1 MVCELHLNKSS
12 RDAIGGAAGIAPFEP
27 VHKATKGIKSIKS
40 NDRSHREHAI
50 ALWRARTQGR
60 PRGCRS
66 RCWWRSGALPGLQ
79 CIRLNDST
87 SRRVKQGYIGDG
99 QTFKSGLILSTESTR
114 DLSDLSTKHLCG
126 AERVHWKEHQ
136 QHVCVCR
143 YFLMCS
149 AAAVA
154 HVAVAFAAAPTNW
167 VSRYQKFQ
175 VSR

>member
-1 MVCELHLNKSS
+1 THFAQNVE
-12 RDAIGGAAGIAPFEP
+12 
-27 VHKATKGIKSIKS
+27 
-40 NDRSHREHAI
+40 
-50 ALWRARTQGR
+50 
-60 PRGCRS
+60 
-66 RCWWRSGALPGLQ
+66 
-79 CIRLNDST
+79 IRLT
-87 SRRVKQGYIGDG
+87 HVK
-99 QTFKSGLILSTESTR
+99 FESGLVLWTESTT
-114 DLSDLSTKHLCG
+114 DLFTKHLCG

-143 YFLMCS
+143 YFFMCS